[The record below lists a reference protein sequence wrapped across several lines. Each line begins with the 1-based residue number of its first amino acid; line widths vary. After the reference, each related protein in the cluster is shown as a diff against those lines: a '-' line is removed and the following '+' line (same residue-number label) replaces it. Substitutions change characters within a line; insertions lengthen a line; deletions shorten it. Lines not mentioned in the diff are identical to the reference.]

1 MGGSLYS
8 LLNKP
13 IQRWTGARAGEVSE
27 AAAVKARWLGNFCPR
42 QSVHRALKRQQQP
55 RPLSAAPG
63 SSALNRPGPAR
74 EFKSEARVHPVPS
87 GPARLLKTTCSS
99 QGLRHPPL
107 QGTARQSGSS
117 TPLRVGLQDPRSLTA
132 ATGSTVLNRPAPA
145 REFKLQARVYRC
157 HPGPGRLLKVT
168 LSARVLRPPLQ
179 GTARLVR
186 FIGPAPGRPAIT
198 ALRCAGFYGPQR
210 AGPARK
216 LGSLARVHRAHSG
229 PGPPAQVTRHGQ
241 GSTAPLQGT
250 ARPAHPVRFIDP
262 APGRPDCNFTPL
274 GFIGPAPGVG
284 PL

>member
-1 MGGSLYS
+1 M
-8 LLNKP
+8 
-13 IQRWTGARAGEVSE
+13 
-27 AAAVKARWLGNFCPR
+27 KARWLGNFCPR
-42 QSVHRALKRQQQP
+42 QPVHRALKRQQQP

-74 EFKSEARVHPVPS
+74 EFQVRSS
-87 GPARLLKTTCSS
+87 GPPGLFRSGPPAQDNMPQPGLAPLPRFRERPASQDHQPRTGSACNIHAPSPLRRVLRSS
-99 QGLRHPPL
+99 TGRPRTGVQV
-107 QGTARQSGSS
+107 TSSGSS
-117 TPLRVGLQDPRSLTA
+117 VPPRPGPPAQSNALS
-132 ATGSTVLNRPAPA
+132 TGST
-145 REFKLQARVYRC
+145 
-157 HPGPGRLLKVT
+157 
-168 LSARVLRPPLQ
+168 PPLQ

-198 ALRCAGFYGPQR
+198 ALRCAGFYGPQL

-216 LGSLARVHRAHSG
+216 LGSLARVHRAHPGS
-229 PGPPAQVTRHGQ
+229 GPPAQVTRDGQ

-262 APGRPDCNFTPL
+262 APGQPDGSRTPL